1 MSSSE
6 EDRSVE
12 VIPKKRKKGLKQVI
26 YKHEMIKSA
35 RVKGKEYLNYR
46 GIQVNARTMGEPCR

>member
-6 EDRSVE
+6 EDVSVE
-12 VIPKKRKKGLKQVI
+12 VIPKKRKKGLEQVI
-26 YKHEMIKSA
+26 YKNEVVKSA

-46 GIQVNARTMGEPCR
+46 GTKVN